1 MRQLARLVRG
11 GGIRRGPSTEEVSP
25 LEQLAAWEMHGLLQ
39 AGATEKELENHLRA
53 MGFGKEDMERLRG
66 LRLDPNIRWQ
76 T

>member
-1 MRQLARLVRG
+1 M
-11 GGIRRGPSTEEVSP
+11 
-25 LEQLAAWEMHGLLQ
+25 EQLAAWEMHGLLQ